1 MAERHC
7 DLSSYKTYHKYK
19 YNIYVEVQMYKNVK
33 IIEDALREVILSK
46 NVPFPWTLPVLPSLS
61 PESTDPRVFFA
72 GRQKLC

>member
-1 MAERHC
+1 M
-7 DLSSYKTYHKYK
+7 
-19 YNIYVEVQMYKNVK
+19 YVEVQMYRNVK
-33 IIEDALREVILSK
+33 ITKDALREVILSK